1 MAAAPVAIVPA
12 SARDDEPAPKRQCR
26 RPRPIYKVE
35 RIHKSDY
42 IQRDRVWEGFAE
54 WKYFFTRKQAADW
67 VREHKQPGFKYRIFN
82 EAKRD
87 RRLRR
92 VQISTRSAA
101 TD

>member
-1 MAAAPVAIVPA
+1 MRDCRPV
-12 SARDDEPAPKRQCR
+12 
-26 RPRPIYKVE
+26 YKVE

-54 WKYFFTRKQAADW
+54 WKYFFARKQAADW

-92 VQISTRSAA
+92 VQISTISAA